1 VREGLSRPLWLVLV
15 IAAFCLPLF
24 IGLGRTDVENDEGIY
39 SYAVDGMVAN
49 GDWMNP
55 LSSPHATDVFL
66 EKPPLKFWIV
76 ALPIRL
82 GLLPDTEFGIRF
94 WDAVFGATGFLYV
107 FAIGR
112 RLAGPICG
120 VAAVM
125 ILFGYGPLLFEHGL
139 RGNNME
145 APLFLC
151 YCGGM
156 YHYIAWAEDA
166 DQRRRFRHILAVA
179 LYFYL
184 GFMTKFVAA
193 LFLPVTLAATT
204 ALLPAAR
211 QRLVSDFSRWVLG
224 AVLVFAL
231 AAPWFVYQQLR
242 VGNELWRIIFGVHVF
257 ERFTSSVDPSH
268 IHPWNY
274 YYVEI
279 IRELEHMGTA
289 WLALAGIILLVW
301 YAVRTRRVEAV
312 AVVMWLTIPL
322 ALMSVGTSKLH
333 HYAYPF
339 LPPIA
344 LAAGFG
350 PAWVLRVGRRHVES
364 FMTSAQQW
372 LNQTRPLSGAAR
384 KVFLTL
390 AFLALVI
397 AASTLIT
404 GSLNWKIGNVQVLR
418 NSHVSRPLLVALIF
432 ATLGGRGVITAR
444 YMFPIALLLLV
455 LPANAYEDA
464 FGRLSL
470 EAHPLRS
477 ARDCAMQV
485 RQAELTDGRQGPG
498 IYAIGE
504 QHWFLHSYYYYL
516 HNVGGWERAATMEPV
531 PLEAALFEPGHQ
543 RPVMIGEADYRAFK
557 TNHAE
562 ALLSVP
568 IVPLREVLLLM
579 PGPYA
584 VCVPAVPPRTLP

>member
-1 VREGLSRPLWLVLV
+1 MREGLSRPFWLALV

-39 SYAVDGMVAN
+39 SYAVDGIVAN

-55 LSSPHATDVFL
+55 LSSPHTEDVFL

-94 WDAVFGATGFLYV
+94 WDALFGAVGFLYV
-107 FAIGR
+107 FVIGR

-125 ILFGYGPLLFEHGL
+125 ILFSYGPLLFEHGL

-151 YCGGM
+151 YCGGT
-156 YHYIAWAEDA
+156 YHYIAWADSA
-166 DQRRRFRHILAVA
+166 DQRRRFRHILGVA

-193 LFLPVTLAATT
+193 LFLPVMLAATT

-211 QRLVSDFSRWVLG
+211 QRLVSDFSRWVLA
-224 AVLVFAL
+224 AVFVVAL

-242 VGNELWRIIFGVHVF
+242 VGNQLWRIIFGVHVF
-257 ERFTSSVDPSH
+257 ERFTTSVDPSH

-274 YYVEI
+274 YYAEI

-301 YAVRTRRVEAV
+301 YAVRERRVEAV
-312 AVVMWLTIPL
+312 AVVMWLTVPL

-350 PAWVLRVGRRHVES
+350 PAWVVRVGRQHVES
-364 FMTSAQQW
+364 FMKWTQQW
-372 LNQTRPLSGAAR
+372 LSQTRPLSEAAR

-390 AFLALVI
+390 AFLALAI
-397 AASTLIT
+397 AAATLIT
-404 GSLNWKIGNVQVLR
+404 GSLTWKIGNVLILR

-432 ATLGGRGVITAR
+432 ATLGGRGVIAAR
-444 YMFPIALLLLV
+444 FMFPIAMLLLV
-455 LPANAYEDA
+455 LPGNAYEDA
-464 FGRLSL
+464 FRRLSL

-485 RQAELTDGRQGPG
+485 RQAELTDGRQAPG
-498 IYAIGE
+498 IYAVGE
-504 QHWFLHSYYYYL
+504 QRWFLHSYYYYL
-516 HNVGGWERAATMEPV
+516 HKVGGWERAATMEPA

-543 RPVMIGEADYRAFK
+543 RLVMIGDADYRAFK

-562 ALLSVP
+562 ALHSVP
-568 IVPLREVLLLM
+568 SVGLREVLLLM

-584 VCVPAVPPRTLP
+584 VCGPPGPARTHR